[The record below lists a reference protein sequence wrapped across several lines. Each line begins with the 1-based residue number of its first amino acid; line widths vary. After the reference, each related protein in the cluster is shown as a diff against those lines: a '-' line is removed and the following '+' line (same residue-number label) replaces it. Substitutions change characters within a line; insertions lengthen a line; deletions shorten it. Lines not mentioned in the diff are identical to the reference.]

1 MRLKHLC
8 TALGIAAPYLCNTNP
23 SFKIAAKKLS
33 QPKSRR
39 YAAVGLETRLRA
51 QCTALPRRSPQG
63 DVPGGV
69 GVQFQAGPAAGLPFV
84 VPLAPDH
91 GGVVLPR
98 KLRFPGP
105 PSFFNARDGRAVP
118 PPRFSLSENACTALP
133 RRPICDGA
141 PATTPLTPGRCPGW
155 RRRSAPGRPC
165 GRPSIR
171 STPGTR
177 SWRRCRRSIS
187 ARAGTGGR
195 RSPGRRR

>member
-63 DVPGGV
+63 DVPGGHRRSAP
-69 GVQFQAGPAAGLPFV
+69 GRPCGRPEIHKIPDIRSWRRCPPQKAPLSGDPIFFQCSGRQSRPSAKVFAE
-84 VPLAPDH
+84 
-91 GGVVLPR
+91 R
-98 KLRFPGP
+98 KRLYGA
-105 PSFFNARDGRAVP
+105 S
-118 PPRFSLSENACTALP
+118 

-165 GRPSIR
+165 GRPEIHKI
-171 STPGTR
+171 PDIR

>member
-1 MRLKHLC
+1 MRRLASKRAC
-8 TALGIAAPYLCNTNP
+8 GRSVRRFRAAP
-23 SFKIAAKKLS
+23 SAMG
-33 QPKSRR
+33 SRR
-39 YAAVGLETRLRA
+39 
-51 QCTALPRRSPQG
+51 QRRSPQG

-69 GVQFQAGPAAGLPFV
+69 GVQLQAGRMAGLKFIKS
-84 VPLAPDH
+84 LTSDH

-155 RRRSAPGRPC
+155 RRRSVPGRPY

-171 STPGTR
+171 NTPGTR

-187 ARAGTGGR
+187 ARAGTAGR